1 MLKPY
6 IVVEETETHTTYEY
20 NTKCTFWLYLMIG
33 LLVVDIITMT
43 SWLIY
48 VFLAM
53 MIAYFVF
60 VLIPAT
66 RSANTFRK
74 AMKHGKIGM
83 TGSRWSLSNPLRISV
98 PKALPDNDNPT

>member
-6 IVVEETETHTTYEY
+6 IIVEETDTYTSYEY

-33 LLVVDIITMT
+33 LLVVDVITMT

-48 VFLAM
+48 VFLVL
-53 MIAYFVF
+53 MIAYFVI

-74 AMKHGKIGM
+74 AMKHGKVEM
-83 TGSRWSLSNPLRISV
+83 SGSRWSLSNPLRITV
-98 PKALPDNDNPT
+98 PRAAPDTD